1 MKRLTMLLLT
11 VMIAS
16 STAFTQS
23 SKPDQLRQQI
33 ALVELELWQKTE
45 LLQQAREQVAHLE
58 SMVDTCVA
66 ISDER
71 SFQIEQLKTYTI
83 YLEGSIDNMLDTI
96 KAMHKEIRKQKRN
109 TAIVAAIGGALLIV
123 THLI

>member
-1 MKRLTMLLLT
+1 L
-11 VMIAS
+11 
-16 STAFTQS
+16 
-23 SKPDQLRQQI
+23 D
-33 ALVELELWQKTE
+33 LWQKTE

-66 ISDER
+66 ISEER
-71 SFQIEQLKTYTI
+71 SFQIEQLKTYII

-96 KAMHKEIRKQKRN
+96 KAMHKEIRKQKRK
-109 TAIVAAIGGALLIV
+109 TVVVAVIGGALLIV

>member
-1 MKRLTMLLLT
+1 MLLLT
-11 VMIAS
+11 VIIAS

-45 LLQQAREQVAHLE
+45 LLQQAREQVSHLE

-83 YLEGSIDNMLDTI
+83 YLEGSIDNMLDAI
-96 KAMHKEIRKQKRN
+96 KVMDKQIRKHKRN

-123 THLI
+123 THVI

>member
-1 MKRLTMLLLT
+1 MLLLT
-11 VMIAS
+11 VIIAS

-71 SFQIEQLKTYTI
+71 SFQIEQLKTYVT
-83 YLEGSIDNMLDTI
+83 YLEGSIDNMLDAI
-96 KAMHKEIRKQKRN
+96 KTMHKEIRKHKRK

-123 THLI
+123 THVI